1 MRRRAIEKAQYAD
14 SVEGKATFRPLSS
27 LTWKEALI
35 VGTVQ
40 SLALIPGF
48 SRSGVTMVGGLG
60 VPLNHEDA
68 ARFSF
73 LLGTPLIFLAGA
85 LEIPPWFGQ
94 SPHTL
99 ELGFVCML
107 LSSGTALLS
116 T

>member
-1 MRRRAIEKAQYAD
+1 MRRRAIEKAQCAD
-14 SVEGKATFRPLSS
+14 TVEGKAIFRPMSS

-60 VPLNHEDA
+60 VRLNHEDA

-85 LEIPPWFGQ
+85 LGIHLLFYQ
-94 SPHTL
+94 SSPSLMPFFFHIVISCIT
-99 ELGFVCML
+99 
-107 LSSGTALLS
+107 
-116 T
+116 